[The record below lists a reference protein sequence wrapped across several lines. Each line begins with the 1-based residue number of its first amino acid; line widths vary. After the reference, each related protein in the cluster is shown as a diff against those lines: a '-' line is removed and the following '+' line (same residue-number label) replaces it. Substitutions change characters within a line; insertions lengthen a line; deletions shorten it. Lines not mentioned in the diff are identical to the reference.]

1 MLYAHVGPCERKVPV
16 NGKFKIV
23 MKSEKKSCG
32 SDVNQNGRDEAGF
45 SLVEVC
51 VAMVIILVALLG
63 VFFTFTY
70 AITYNAGNNSRAQAL
85 AVLQEEVEKLRSYK
99 FTPTVTDPELQGG
112 AKTPWTVVSP
122 NGGTFSVSVEVDNDP
137 FTAGL
142 QNETTPT
149 SIKEVMVSVQLAN
162 PSPGWQ
168 AAVPATVYLRRVRA
182 N

>member
-1 MLYAHVGPCERKVPV
+1 MPIEIKEIMFTTNLKNA
-16 NGKFKIV
+16 
-23 MKSEKKSCG
+23 SEAAKT
-32 SDVNQNGRDEAGF
+32 EEGF

-99 FTPTVTDPELQGG
+99 FTPTITDAALQGG

-122 NGGTFSVSVEVDNDP
+122 NGGTFSVTVEVDNDP
-137 FTAGL
+137 FTPGL
-142 QNETTPT
+142 QDETTPT
-149 SIKEVMVSVQLAN
+149 SIKEIMVSVKLEH

-168 AAVPATVYLRRVRA
+168 AAVTAKVYLRRVRS

>member
-1 MLYAHVGPCERKVPV
+1 MNNIEPTIETVPGGGE
-16 NGKFKIV
+16 N
-23 MKSEKKSCG
+23 
-32 SDVNQNGRDEAGF
+32 GF

-99 FTPTVTDPELQGG
+99 FTPSVTDSQLQGG
-112 AKTPWTVVSP
+112 SHTPVIVESP
-122 NGGTFSVSVEVDNDP
+122 NGGTFSVTVIVDNDP
-137 FTAGL
+137 FTAGV
-142 QNETTPT
+142 QDETTPT
-149 SIKEVMVSVQLAN
+149 SMKEIEVRVKLEH

-168 AAVPATVYLRRVRA
+168 AAVPATVFLRRVRS

>member
-1 MLYAHVGPCERKVPV
+1 MSTP
-16 NGKFKIV
+16 
-23 MKSEKKSCG
+23 
-32 SDVNQNGRDEAGF
+32 NQNNTAAAVKNEEGF
-45 SLVEVC
+45 SLIEVS

-99 FTPTVTDPELQGG
+99 FTPTITDTQLQGG
-112 AKTPWTVVSP
+112 VKTPWLVVSP
-122 NGGTFSVSVEVDNDP
+122 NGGTFSVAVEVDNDP
-137 FTAGL
+137 FTPGV
-142 QNETTPT
+142 QDETTST
-149 SIKEVMVSVQLAN
+149 SIKEIKVSVTLAN

-168 AAVPATVYLRRVRA
+168 AAVPATVYLRRVRS

>member
-1 MLYAHVGPCERKVPV
+1 M
-16 NGKFKIV
+16 
-23 MKSEKKSCG
+23 SEEIYESSSSSENRCR
-32 SDVNQNGRDEAGF
+32 NEAGF

-85 AVLQEEVEKLRSYK
+85 AVLQDEVEKLRSYK

-112 AKTPWTVVSP
+112 AKTPWTIVSP
-122 NGGTFSVSVEVDNDP
+122 NGGTFSVTVEVDNDP
-137 FTAGL
+137 FTTGL
-142 QNETTPT
+142 QDESTPT
-149 SIKEVMVSVQLAN
+149 SIKEIKVKVVLDR

-168 AAVPATVYLRRVRA
+168 AAVPAVVYLRRVRS

>member
-1 MLYAHVGPCERKVPV
+1 MFRSNPQKKAGRENCE
-16 NGKFKIV
+16 
-23 MKSEKKSCG
+23 E
-32 SDVNQNGRDEAGF
+32 GF
-45 SLVEVC
+45 SLIEVC

-99 FTPTVTDPELQGG
+99 FTPTITDAALQGG

-122 NGGTFSVSVEVDNDP
+122 NGGTFSVTVVVDNDP
-137 FTAGL
+137 FTAGV
-142 QNETTPT
+142 QDESTST
-149 SIKEVMVSVQLAN
+149 SIKEIKVSVKLDR

-168 AAVPATVYLRRVRA
+168 AAVPAVVYLRRVRS

>member
-1 MLYAHVGPCERKVPV
+1 
-16 NGKFKIV
+16 
-23 MKSEKKSCG
+23 MKSEKEILG
-32 SDVNQNGRDEAGF
+32 SDANRSISKEAGF

-99 FTPTVTDPELQGG
+99 FTPSVTDTQLQGG
-112 AKTPWTVVSP
+112 EKTPWTVVSP
-122 NGGTFSVSVEVDNDP
+122 NGGTFSVTVKVDNDP
-137 FTAGL
+137 FTPGW
-142 QNETTPT
+142 QDEPTPT
-149 SIKEVMVSVQLAN
+149 SIKEIMVSVKLDR

-168 AAVPATVYLRRVRA
+168 AAVPATVYLRRVRG

>member
-1 MLYAHVGPCERKVPV
+1 MNDIEPIFESGPTSSQK
-16 NGKFKIV
+16 
-23 MKSEKKSCG
+23 
-32 SDVNQNGRDEAGF
+32 GF

-99 FTPTVTDPELQGG
+99 FTPTVTDTQLQGG
-112 AKTPWTVVSP
+112 AKTPFQVVSP
-122 NGGTFSVSVEVDNDP
+122 NGGTFSVTIIVDNDP
-137 FTAGL
+137 FTAGV
-142 QNETTPT
+142 QDETTPT
-149 SIKEVMVSVQLAN
+149 SMKEIEVRVKLDR

-168 AAVPATVYLRRVRA
+168 AAVPATVFLRRVRS

>member
-1 MLYAHVGPCERKVPV
+1 MLNQYHEPAPSEVTATQV
-16 NGKFKIV
+16 N
-23 MKSEKKSCG
+23 
-32 SDVNQNGRDEAGF
+32 DDNGF

-99 FTPTVTDPELQGG
+99 FTPTVTDTQLQGG
-112 AKTPWTVVSP
+112 AKTPWTIVSP
-122 NGGTFSVSVEVDNDP
+122 NGGTFSVTVEVDNDP

-142 QNETTPT
+142 QDETTPT
-149 SIKEVMVSVQLAN
+149 SIKEIKVSVKLDR

-168 AAVPATVYLRRVRA
+168 AAVPAVVYLRRVRS

>member
-1 MLYAHVGPCERKVPV
+1 MSRSKAIEVT
-16 NGKFKIV
+16 NT
-23 MKSEKKSCG
+23 
-32 SDVNQNGRDEAGF
+32 EAGF

-99 FTPTVTDPELQGG
+99 FTPTVTDTQLQGG
-112 AKTPWTVVSP
+112 SKTPFTVVSP
-122 NGGTFSVSVEVDNDP
+122 NGGPFSVTIIVDNDP
-137 FTAGL
+137 FTAGI
-142 QNETTPT
+142 QDETTPT
-149 SIKEVMVSVQLAN
+149 SMKEIEVRVKLEH

-168 AAVPATVYLRRVRA
+168 AAVPATVFLRRVRS

>member
-1 MLYAHVGPCERKVPV
+1 MLKP
-16 NGKFKIV
+16 NL
-23 MKSEKKSCG
+23 KKSAA
-32 SDVNQNGRDEAGF
+32 SAKTEEGF
-45 SLVEVC
+45 SLIEVC

-99 FTPTVTDPELQGG
+99 FTPTITDAELQGG
-112 AKTPWTVVSP
+112 VKTPWTVVSP
-122 NGGTFSVSVEVDNDP
+122 NGGTFLVTVKVDNDP
-137 FTAGL
+137 FTPDI
-142 QNETTPT
+142 QDESTPT
-149 SIKEVMVSVQLAN
+149 SIKEIMVSVKLEH

-168 AAVPATVYLRRVRA
+168 AAVPATVYLRRVRS

>member
-1 MLYAHVGPCERKVPV
+1 MSR
-16 NGKFKIV
+16 
-23 MKSEKKSCG
+23 
-32 SDVNQNGRDEAGF
+32 SDANEELEVAKQEAGF

-85 AVLQEEVEKLRSYK
+85 AVLQETVEKLRSYK
-99 FTPTVTDPELQGG
+99 FTPTVTDAELQGG
-112 AKTPWTVVSP
+112 PKTPFTVVSP
-122 NGGTFSVSVEVDNDP
+122 NGGTFSVTVIVDNDP
-137 FTAGL
+137 FTAGI
-142 QNETTPT
+142 QDETTPT
-149 SIKEVMVSVQLAN
+149 SMKEIEVRVKLEH

-168 AAVPATVYLRRVRA
+168 AAVPATVFLRRVRS

>member
-1 MLYAHVGPCERKVPV
+1 MRLSLADVGAHQRQMPINSKEIMFTPNLNRTPNPV
-16 NGKFKIV
+16 KA
-23 MKSEKKSCG
+23 E
-32 SDVNQNGRDEAGF
+32 EGF

-99 FTPTVTDPELQGG
+99 FTPTITDSELQGG

-122 NGGTFSVSVEVDNDP
+122 NGGTFSVTVEVDNDP
-137 FTAGL
+137 FTPGL
-142 QNETTPT
+142 QDETTPT
-149 SIKEVMVSVQLAN
+149 SIKEIMVSVKLEH

-168 AAVPATVYLRRVRA
+168 AAVPARVYLRRVRG